1 MFLIAK
7 FKIFKIFK
15 IIILNNINKS
25 TMPLLKMNLVTQSQ
39 LVYNQIQYT
48 QQIQQRQPLV
58 RLGSV
63 YNRNML
69 PLLITGNKSCSSC
82 GGK

>member
-1 MFLIAK
+1 
-7 FKIFKIFK
+7 
-15 IIILNNINKS
+15 
-25 TMPLLKMNLVTQSQ
+25 MPLLKMNLVTQSQ

-48 QQIQQRQPLV
+48 QQIQQTQPLL

-69 PLLITGNKSCSSC
+69 PLLITGNKSCKSC
-82 GGK
+82 GGKWKNEKNIIIKWYIIII

>member
-1 MFLIAK
+1 
-7 FKIFKIFK
+7 
-15 IIILNNINKS
+15 
-25 TMPLLKMNLVTQSQ
+25 MPLLKMSLVTQSQ
-39 LVYNQIQYT
+39 LVHNQIQYT
-48 QQIQQRQPLV
+48 QQIQQTQPLL

-69 PLLITGNKSCSSC
+69 PLLITGNKSCNTC